1 MKKVYSY
8 HGLLYEDQFEPQN
21 FIIFKTSSLPFKKE
35 NQTELEDINIFN
47 DYSPY
52 KFYLLNKLLIN
63 YTKYTYEE
71 DYQFLFINSFNY
83 FIDKEILEKEGYDSI
98 NLFSKALFNL
108 PLSIKKY
115 DLTNLQKIPLIAVQ
129 AHIFFVDLLETTMD
143 RINNIPVKF
152 DLYITTTSDEHK
164 NIIEK
169 YLKLNSSSSNFEILV
184 VENKGRDVLPFIK
197 QMNKVYRKYKYFCH
211 IHTKKTQIPVL
222 GDNWR
227 QYLYDNM
234 LGTKEIISE
243 ILSKFETNEKLGIIF
258 PENYFIL
265 IHFTYEKSGGHF
277 LIMNHLLR
285 EIFPSYQLDRIP
297 NFPAGSMFWARVS
310 AVYQIFDKLDY
321 ISYYCPKE
329 GGQTYNTIMHAIE
342 RLWAVVA
349 QINGYSYATN
359 FKYY

>member
-285 EIFPSYQLDRIP
+285 DFSFLSIR
-297 NFPAGSMFWARVS
+297 
-310 AVYQIFDKLDY
+310 
-321 ISYYCPKE
+321 
-329 GGQTYNTIMHAIE
+329 
-342 RLWAVVA
+342 
-349 QINGYSYATN
+349 
-359 FKYY
+359 